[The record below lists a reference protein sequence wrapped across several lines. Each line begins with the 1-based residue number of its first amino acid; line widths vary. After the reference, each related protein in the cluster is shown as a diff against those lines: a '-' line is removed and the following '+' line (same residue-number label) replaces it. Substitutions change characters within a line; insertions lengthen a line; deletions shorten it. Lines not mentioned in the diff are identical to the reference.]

1 MSFHTKTL
9 PFSLSPLEQ
18 FSVSKNGLSIFP
30 SFNFEVENH
39 FSLFSLSCNE
49 NHLLWT
55 GENYSTDAET
65 IFIPSLNF
73 PGTFP
78 TIFLLSFFLYKV
90 LFLWDK
96 KVFLV
101 NDFSIV
107 FLLVT
112 MHLFTG
118 IFFTLSFHNEVY
130 FQEIQNA
137 FGDYTP
143 TLFSQPYLNFFFTL
157 EDIFW
162 AILIGFSIGT
172 VSEDDSK
179 EDAFLHEDTGV
190 IEYILPNIFLDI
202 FSANSEEN
210 AALYLKIC
218 TVSSFAFYSNLTGII
233 PYADTLTSSFAVT
246 FGVGLLVFASLV
258 TLLLRRN
265 GLNYFFG
272 HFIPAGCP
280 AMLVFLI
287 IPIEVISYSFRLVS
301 LAVRL
306 FANMMAGH
314 TLMKTIAKAALD
326 CLLAGV
332 DMLLLC
338 AYIPLMLLF
347 MLLLLEI
354 AVAFIQA
361 YIFTLLICLYLRE
374 VLPN

>member
-1 MSFHTKTL
+1 M
-9 PFSLSPLEQ
+9 
-18 FSVSKNGLSIFP
+18 
-30 SFNFEVENH
+30 
-39 FSLFSLSCNE
+39 
-49 NHLLWT
+49 
-55 GENYSTDAET
+55 
-65 IFIPSLNF
+65 
-73 PGTFP
+73 
-78 TIFLLSFFLYKV
+78 
-90 LFLWDK
+90 
-96 KVFLV
+96 
-101 NDFSIV
+101 
-107 FLLVT
+107 
-112 MHLFTG
+112 
-118 IFFTLSFHNEVY
+118 Y

-137 FGDYTP
+137 FGEYTP

-172 VSEDDSK
+172 VSEDDAK

-265 GLNYFFG
+265 GINHFFG